1 MGGDRLCAPCKSAL
15 KRARDS
21 TVSDAMM
28 PKRRPRRRL
37 ETPPPAAATATA
49 STDTPAPPARAN
61 WIARGIGASLVGALL
76 VASGAW
82 ILQARGVSGNIAPR
96 YSVAPQESG
105 AETIEAAAATRS
117 APASPAPADKA
128 AGAAASHD
136 DGATSHTL
144 DTRTLPSS
152 ITMPRG
158 RAETDALAATA
169 AQPVAP
175 PPAPVAE
182 PPLPPP
188 IVVAQV
194 AARPAPDRWQRL
206 ATELERCP
214 QDAFKRAVCQESLRI
229 EHCEGHWGRVAACPA
244 KVEREYGN

>member
-1 MGGDRLCAPCKSAL
+1 
-15 KRARDS
+15 
-21 TVSDAMM
+21 M
-28 PKRRPRRRL
+28 PTRRPRRRP
-37 ETPPPAAATATA
+37 EAPPIAVAAAAA
-49 STDTPAPPARAN
+49 SAVPADAPTSPPRAN

-76 VASGAW
+76 VAGGAW
-82 ILQARGVSGNIAPR
+82 ILQARGVAGTIAPR

-136 DGATSHTL
+136 DGAASHTL

-158 RAETDALAATA
+158 RAETDALVAAV

-175 PPAPVAE
+175 PPAPVVE

-188 IVVAQV
+188 VVVAQV

-206 ATELERCP
+206 AIELERCP
-214 QDAFKRAVCQESLRI
+214 PDTLKRAVCQESLRI

>member
-1 MGGDRLCAPCKSAL
+1 
-15 KRARDS
+15 
-21 TVSDAMM
+21 V
-28 PKRRPRRRL
+28 
-37 ETPPPAAATATA
+37 
-49 STDTPAPPARAN
+49 RAN
-61 WIARGIGASLVGALL
+61 WIARGIGASLVGAQL

-96 YSVAPQESG
+96 YSVAPPESG

-136 DGATSHTL
+136 DGAASHTL

-169 AQPVAP
+169 AQPIAP
-175 PPAPVAE
+175 PPAPVVE

-188 IVVAQV
+188 VVVAQV
-194 AARPAPDRWQRL
+194 AARPTPDRWQRL